1 MTTRPTPGQKDL
13 RNPTPCDAVV
23 VEEFFEGEQPMS
35 PDLRQRRILVLD
47 PIPGRGQ
54 AATSLLRR
62 AGATVRLADSTLSAV
77 MEARQLRFDRI
88 ILVGDP
94 PDFGLE
100 TLLLALAANGVDAP
114 VLKVDADAGHGLAYK
129 LFEAADGEPW
139 RRVA

>member
-1 MTTRPTPGQKDL
+1 MT
-13 RNPTPCDAVV
+13 
-23 VEEFFEGEQPMS
+23 
-35 PDLRQRRILVLD
+35 PDLREQRILVLD

-54 AATSLLRR
+54 AATTLLRR

-88 ILVGDP
+88 ILVGGP
-94 PDFGLE
+94 PGLGLQ

-114 VLKVDADAGHGLAYK
+114 VMIVHSDAGRGLGPK
-129 LFEAADGEPW
+129 LYEAAGAESL